1 MKKIAHMW
9 TEPNNIFGEIVIV
22 AQFENVIYRKHRT
35 PLNIREDCKSKEG
48 DQHYVILSIIAPL
61 IFEYKCYVISHQYQ
75 RGVASRLEEAL
86 GPSMTFG
93 A

>member
-48 DQHYVILSIIAPL
+48 DQHYVILSFFQL
-61 IFEYKCYVISHQYQ
+61 
-75 RGVASRLEEAL
+75 LL
-86 GPSMTFG
+86 L
-93 A
+93 

>member
-1 MKKIAHMW
+1 MASTYKQKRLLVGGSITFSWSPGHMW

-48 DQHYVILSIIAPL
+48 DQHYVILSFFQL
-61 IFEYKCYVISHQYQ
+61 
-75 RGVASRLEEAL
+75 LL
-86 GPSMTFG
+86 L
-93 A
+93 

>member
-35 PLNIREDCKSKEG
+35 PLNIREDCKSKE
-48 DQHYVILSIIAPL
+48 
-61 IFEYKCYVISHQYQ
+61 
-75 RGVASRLEEAL
+75 
-86 GPSMTFG
+86 
-93 A
+93 